1 MAEEFDFIVIGSGA
15 GLIVASRAYHEGRR
29 VALLEHGPMGG
40 TCLNVG
46 CIPSKILI
54 YPADVVRTLQDA
66 SRIGVHGSI
75 DRIDFPLIMK
85 RMRALVDGECQEIAR
100 SIRSEEG
107 FTWFDQTGE
116 FVADYTIRTGDK
128 EITAPRILI
137 ASGARA
143 LIPPLPGLKEAGYL
157 DNVSVFHMQELPE
170 SLIILGG
177 GYIACEF
184 GHFFSAMGTEVTVL
198 GRSPLLLK
206 SEDREI
212 SETAL
217 RAMSRY
223 MNIHTSHEAVRVES
237 SGGKKV
243 VHAVDRSTGQEK
255 EFSAGEILVATGRRS
270 NADLL
275 RPEKTGVETDK
286 KGWIRVNEY
295 LETTKPGIWALGD
308 AIGRHMFRH
317 TANYEAGV
325 VWKNAFTEEKVP
337 VDFHAVPH
345 AVFSHPPVAGV
356 GMTEAEA
363 LAAGYDIYVGRATYA
378 DVAKGYAM
386 GEEDTLAKAIVDAAT
401 MKILGFHV
409 IGSSSPDLVQQVVF
423 LMNTDD
429 QDYMPLARSQVI
441 HPALSEVV
449 VRAFG
454 NLEHVHHH
462 EPGHDDDDHGAG
474 DR

>member
-15 GLIVASRAYHEGRR
+15 GLIVASRAYREGRR
-29 VALLEHGPMGG
+29 VALLEHGAMGG

-54 YPADVVRTLQDA
+54 YPADVVRTLSDA
-66 SRIGVHGSI
+66 AKIGVHGTI

-85 RMRALVDGECQEIAR
+85 RMRSLVDSESQEIAK
-100 SIRSEEG
+100 SIRAEEG

-116 FVADYTIRTGDK
+116 FVSDYTIKTGDR
-128 EITAPRILI
+128 EITAPKILI

-143 LIPPLPGLKEAGYL
+143 LIPPLPGLEEAGYL
-157 DNVSVFHMQELPE
+157 DNVSIFRLEVLPK

-184 GHFFSAMGTEVTVL
+184 GHFFSALGTEVTIL
-198 GRSPLLLK
+198 GRNPLLLK
-206 SEDREI
+206 SEDEEI
-212 SETAL
+212 SQTAGL
-217 RAMSRY
+217 AMSEY
-223 MNIHTSHEAVRVES
+223 MNLFTNHEAVKVEVV
-237 SGGKKV
+237 GGQKV
-243 VHAVDRSTGQEK
+243 VQAVDRGSGQEK
-255 EFSAGEILVATGRRS
+255 EFSAEEVLVATGRRS
-270 NADLL
+270 NADML
-275 RPEKTGVETDK
+275 RPERTGVETDK
-286 KGWIRVNEY
+286 GGWIKVNEY

-325 VWKNAFTEEKVP
+325 VWKNAFTEEKTP

-345 AVFSHPPVAGV
+345 AVFSHPQIAGV

-363 LAAGYDIYVGRATYA
+363 TAAGYDIYVGRATYA

-386 GEEDTLAKAIVDAAT
+386 GEENTLAKAIVDAST

-409 IGSSSPDLVQQVVF
+409 IGSSAPDLVQQVVF

-462 EPGHDDDDHGAG
+462 EPGHDGDDGEG